1 MFPKPCT
8 VNLLK
13 KNFRIGYNIFSRS
26 QLPDEA
32 KKFDQIDKN
41 FRKIMA
47 ETVKNP
53 KVKDCCHANNRLQD
67 LQMLFEGLE
76 RCQKSL
82 NDYLDSKRNAF
93 PRLIKV

>member
-1 MFPKPCT
+1 M
-8 VNLLK
+8 
-13 KNFRIGYNIFSRS
+13 S
-26 QLPDEA
+26 
-32 KKFDQIDKN
+32 
-41 FRKIMA
+41 

-93 PRLIKV
+93 PRLLKDYIELLKGFIFYYRLFKLSVYKCIAW